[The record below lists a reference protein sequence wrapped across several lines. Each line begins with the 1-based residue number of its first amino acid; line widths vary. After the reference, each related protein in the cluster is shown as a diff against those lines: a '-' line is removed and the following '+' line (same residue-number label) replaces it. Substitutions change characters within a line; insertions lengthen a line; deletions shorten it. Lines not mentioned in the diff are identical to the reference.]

1 MLKMV
6 QSYNYKA
13 PFLVDKM
20 KIKVLP
26 CIVSFMN
33 GQGVDQLIG
42 FEGVGKEVDDFATS
56 ALEERLAFSGILLY
70 LS

>member
-6 QSYNYKA
+6 QSYNYIA

-33 GQGVDQLIG
+33 GHGVDQLIG

-56 ALEERLAFSGILLY
+56 ALEERLAFSGII
-70 LS
+70 